1 MSFGII
7 FKTEKSG
14 FRFGI
19 SAVSMMVFM
28 SVDISISLRVKT
40 KIIIIKSWEKAKNRF
55 ATRGKNNKL
64 KLDFFTFCLSL

>member
-1 MSFGII
+1 MVRSWRVCLSGDEKISVCDCSAMSFGII
-7 FKTEKSG
+7 FKTDKSG

-40 KIIIIKSWEKAKNRF
+40 KIIIIKS
-55 ATRGKNNKL
+55 
-64 KLDFFTFCLSL
+64 